1 MASGLTSHPVSV
13 SLFLSAGCV
22 NPEIPFQPRVGH
34 SVCLE
39 YFLLKVGLP
48 EEHRLQC
55 VSFTPLSRNFAAD
68 FNCSCMRSYFEFLC
82 PIFPLQK
89 IV

>member
-1 MASGLTSHPVSV
+1 MASGLTSHPVNV

-22 NPEIPFQPRVGH
+22 NPEISFPPRLGPF
-34 SVCLE
+34 VCLD

-48 EEHRLQC
+48 EEHRSKC

-68 FNCSCMRSYFEFLC
+68 YNCSCMRSYFEFLWH
-82 PIFPLQK
+82 IFPPQN